1 MAFFSTI
8 SATLL
13 APATETTTAEGV
25 NVYELK
31 GLNTTSNPGI
41 PVLMYVD
48 KTDDCAEFLKGLAAK
63 TTDGTPIRVL
73 VSGIIQNVP
82 AQKANPKD
90 KYSDIEKPSKVIVYV
105 GAARRLRADVKI
117 DPEQA
122 LIFGSGF
129 VQFIGTEMDDKTKRK
144 PEITIQSGTQSLQE
158 EGKYSGSLVVQGE
171 KKTGTD
177 ETCMTVDEGREVYF
191 MAHLFRS
198 AGVYQ
203 DTPYDKIKC
212 QAVFMEE
219 TDRVKSKRGGR
230 KSRSVSMSSQ
240 LSDSFEETEST
251 AAKMNSTDLCQQAN
265 VSLSDF

>member
-31 GLNTTSNPGI
+31 GLNAASNPGM

-48 KTDDCAEFLKGLAAK
+48 KTSDCAEFLKGLAAK
-63 TTDGTPIRVL
+63 TTDGTAIRVL
-73 VSGIIQNVP
+73 VSGIIQNVQ
-82 AQKANPKD
+82 AQKADNKKEILKAPKL
-90 KYSDIEKPSKVIVYV
+90 IVYV
-105 GAARRLRADVKI
+105 GAARRLRVDPKV

-122 LIFGSGF
+122 IVFGSGF
-129 VQFIGTEMDDKTKRK
+129 AYPVTDFEDNTKRK
-144 PEITIQSGTQSLQE
+144 AEVFVGSGTQSLQE
-158 EGKYSGSLVVQGE
+158 EGMYCSRLQVLGDKAT
-171 KKTGTD
+171 KTD
-177 ETCMTVDEGREVYF
+177 ETCLNVEEGREIYF
-191 MAHLFRS
+191 MANLFRS
-198 AGVYQ
+198 SGVMG
-203 DTPYDKIKC
+203 DIAYDKIKC

-230 KSRSVSMSSQ
+230 KSHSVSMSAQ